1 LKIENAI
8 NAFKGYNGSPVFS
21 GENVIALHNVG
32 GMHKDVW
39 NIGRLITFDLIDNLE
54 GWGK

>member
-1 LKIENAI
+1 MGDSL

-32 GMHKDVW
+32 GMSKDVC
-39 NIGRLITFDLIDNLE
+39 NIGRIITFDLVDILE